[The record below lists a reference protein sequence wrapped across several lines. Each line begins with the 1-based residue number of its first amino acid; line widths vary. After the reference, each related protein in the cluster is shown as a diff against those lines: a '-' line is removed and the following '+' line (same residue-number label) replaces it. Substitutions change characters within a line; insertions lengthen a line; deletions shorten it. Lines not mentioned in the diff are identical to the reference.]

1 MNPIDAQ
8 GIAKG
13 LTVLTDPMDIS
24 LYIHGDRQTM
34 VLFEMSGCP
43 FCQDFQPAFWDFAEK
58 YLKGYELL
66 RVLLDDDRNPLWER
80 YQIEAVPTV
89 ILFAKGEIM
98 ARLDSELGVGLTPWQ
113 LDAFANCF

>member
-43 FCQDFQPAFWDFAEK
+43 FARIFNRLF
-58 YLKGYELL
+58 G
-66 RVLLDDDRNPLWER
+66 
-80 YQIEAVPTV
+80 
-89 ILFAKGEIM
+89 ILPKNI
-98 ARLDSELGVGLTPWQ
+98 
-113 LDAFANCF
+113 